1 MTKRNLIDLLKHR
14 LAGGDCPQELKGKY
28 HPKIL
33 EKHIEIVQ
41 NYLIKTVAYREAEK
55 QNDWGLLD
63 AYTKTYPNVA
73 VNFDEER
80 NEYYCDIP
88 ISIVDLPQNRGIRF
102 ISDRQNQAVQYIY
115 RDNNSVDIFSNL
127 DIDRVSTK
135 PRWYRESD
143 KVFFSRHLSSLING
157 VLMKLIPAFSSLEDN
172 DEVSIPSA
180 YAKSIFDLVFQSLMG
195 MPPEKMSNDNNSN
208 VP

>member
-33 EKHIEIVQ
+33 EKHIEIVL
-41 NYLIKTVAYREAEK
+41 NYLVKTVTYKEAERE
-55 QNDWGLLD
+55 QDWGLLD
-63 AYTKTYPNVA
+63 SYTKTYPNVPILEDTQRMERYCELP
-73 VNFDEER
+73 VNV
-80 NEYYCDIP
+80 I
-88 ISIVDLPQNRGIRF
+88 DLPQNRGIRF
-102 ISDRQNQAVQYIY
+102 ISDQENQAIQYIY

-135 PRWYRESD
+135 PRWYREKK
-143 KVFFSRHLSSLING
+143 KVYFSRHLSPNITG
-157 VLMKLIPAFSSLEDN
+157 VLMKLIPNFSDLEDN
-172 DEVSIPSA
+172 DEAPIPSA
-180 YAKSIFDLVFQSLMG
+180 YAKSIFDLVFQAMQG

-208 VP
+208 TI